1 MQQQE
6 LQMVSVYRLDV
17 GNMFV
22 IIQVVQDIDRNIISI
37 ELLDVGEC
45 E

>member
-17 GNMFV
+17 GNMFI

>member
-1 MQQQE
+1 MRQQE

-17 GNMFV
+17 GTMYV
-22 IIQVVQDIDRNIISI
+22 IIQVVQDLDGVILSI
-37 ELLDVGEC
+37 ELIDVGEC